1 MCLLSPQQQRL
12 LTLVVFVY
20 KLTSCSVSLI
30 SFSNVSNMTW
40 GDSSCLTCWR
50 TGTQSPRALIIYW
63 NKLGWEDINQGP
75 TAYLVISGQWNRG
88 LILHHVWFK
97 ITKIT
102 KHSVFDVKTIV
113 TPTKIAKLKISCFDW
128 NKNATL
134 TKLNYGLLSMA
145 KSLTWI
151 RWTSV
156 ALSYKSS
163 K

>member
-1 MCLLSPQQQRL
+1 M
-12 LTLVVFVY
+12 FVY

-63 NKLGWEDINQGP
+63 NKLGWQDIKQGP
-75 TAYLVISGQWNRG
+75 TAYPIISGQWNRG

-102 KHSVFDVKTIV
+102 KHLVFDVKTIG
-113 TPTKIAKLKISCFDW
+113 TPTKIAKSVVLTGIKMQHWHNKITAYYPWQSCLHEFDEHLLHSHTSHP
-128 NKNATL
+128 NKLETRP
-134 TKLNYGLLSMA
+134 T
-145 KSLTWI
+145 
-151 RWTSV
+151 
-156 ALSYKSS
+156 
-163 K
+163 